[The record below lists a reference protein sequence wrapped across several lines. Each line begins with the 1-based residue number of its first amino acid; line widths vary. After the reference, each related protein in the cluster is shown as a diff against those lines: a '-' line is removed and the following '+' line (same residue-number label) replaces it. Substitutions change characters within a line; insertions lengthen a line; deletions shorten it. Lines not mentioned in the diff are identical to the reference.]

1 LDKAIPTAS
10 RRRRPATDLEG
21 FDRVTS
27 GIGRYEGEDAD
38 DVDEDEE
45 EVNCKPIMHQCR
57 MLRIEGI
64 VGLTW
69 EPVISTGMRWSMAT
83 IQIRMRKNKHHKPMM
98 DQRRMWRTDGI
109 LGVTSVSN
117 GSKPLERFRVRVGTG
132 IEPLQRVLPHE
143 KPGPLLL
150 GRFPPE
156 NPAMASPGFSL

>member
-1 LDKAIPTAS
+1 MDKAIPTAS

-98 DQRRMWRTDGI
+98 DQRRMWRTD
-109 LGVTSVSN
+109 LGTSDVN
-117 GSKPLERFRVRVGTG
+117 GYECKDGDDADTAGE
-132 IEPLQRVLPHE
+132 EE
-143 KPGPLLL
+143 
-150 GRFPPE
+150 
-156 NPAMASPGFSL
+156 ASQADDGSMQNVED